1 MHLVRIHDFIKTFKP
16 QAVVFDPVTNLTE
29 IGSEREVKSMLTR
42 LLDFLKMQQITAIFN
57 SLTTGGMN
65 LDRTEVGVSSLMD
78 TWLVVR
84 NLESGG
90 ERNRALYL
98 LKSRGQAHSNQ
109 VREFVLSDKGL
120 DLLDVYVS
128 DGEVKIGSEK
138 LAQEERDKEKALLA
152 REQAQVKNLN
162 LKRYR
167 KTIAAQIE
175 ALKAELETREAE
187 ARIEMATQ
195 KQRVTDKVRAQ
206 QIMSRHRLTDQ
217 EDT

>member
-1 MHLVRIHDFIKTFKP
+1 
-16 QAVVFDPVTNLTE
+16 
-29 IGSEREVKSMLTR
+29 
-42 LLDFLKMQQITAIFN
+42 MQQITSMFA
-57 SLTTGGMN
+57 SLTSGGMN

-120 DLLDVYVS
+120 DLLDVYVR

-138 LAQEERDKEKALLA
+138 LAQEERDKEKALIA
-152 REQAQVKNLN
+152 REQAQVKGLN

-175 ALKAELETREAE
+175 ALKAELESREAE
-187 ARIEMATQ
+187 ARIEMATE
-195 KQRVTDKVRAQ
+195 KQRVTNIGHAQ
-206 QIMSRHRLTDQ
+206 QIMSRHRAMDQ
-217 EDT
+217 KKT